1 MTNVEMLE
9 NEGLLNTEFLTE
21 EQRDLINKTLTEQE
35 IKTLIDIKAKLNF
48 FDWPIRPMMF

>member
-9 NEGLLNTEFLTE
+9 NEGLLNTEFLTD
-21 EQRDLINKTLTEQE
+21 EQRDLINQKLTEQE

>member
-9 NEGLLNTEFLTE
+9 NEGLLNTEFLTD
-21 EQRDLINKTLTEQE
+21 EQRDLINQKLTEQE
-35 IKTLIDIKAKLNF
+35 IKTLIDIKGKLNF